1 MVRKLQLIKAL
12 YGLKHTPRAWFDK
25 INNFLIECGFA
36 PNASDPNLYTY
47 KKGSE
52 LVIIALYVDDLL
64 AATSTK
70 QLLEGLK
77 DKMKS
82 IK

>member
-1 MVRKLQLIKAL
+1 MVRKLQLIKVL
-12 YGLKHTPRAWFDK
+12 YGFKYILRVWFDK
-25 INNFLIECGFA
+25 INNFLIECGFVF
-36 PNASDPNLYTY
+36 NVSDFNLYIY

-52 LVIIALYVDDLL
+52 LVIIAFYVDDFF
-64 AATSTK
+64 AVIFTK